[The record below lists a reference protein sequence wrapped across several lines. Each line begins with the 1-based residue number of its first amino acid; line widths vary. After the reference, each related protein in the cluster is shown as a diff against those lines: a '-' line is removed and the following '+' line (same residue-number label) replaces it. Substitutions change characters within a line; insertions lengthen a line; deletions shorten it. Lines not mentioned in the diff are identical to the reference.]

1 MAENDNDEVVAA
13 SNKGARWLL
22 WGGAALLVVA
32 IAVGATLW
40 FLTRDDESSAPE
52 EAGAETSEQSTGK
65 APALYFPLKPAIVV
79 NFESRGRV
87 RFLQASVTVMARD
100 QAIIDGVQE
109 HLPLIRNR
117 LVLMFGGEIY
127 EELQTDEGR
136 ELLRQ
141 KSREAID
148 EILRQEIGKTGIEQV
163 LFTSF
168 VMQ

>member
-1 MAENDNDEVVAA
+1 MAENDNDDVAA
-13 SNKGARWLL
+13 ASKKGPGWLL

-32 IAVGATLW
+32 VAVGATLW
-40 FLTRDDESSAPE
+40 FLTRGDAAPATE
-52 EAGAETSEQSTGK
+52 EAEAATPEQANGK

-100 QAIIDGVQE
+100 PFIIDGVQE

-141 KSREAID
+141 KAREAID